1 MRAPPSIS
9 GTTLREHFESPDEPE
24 KRTGRGRDCGV
35 HILRSRI
42 LFSEASGPSFRA
54 TNLRSSPQNRVTK
67 ITDLGVHYSYSLSNL
82 GGRMDRS
89 TLGHSISKLAIAG
102 EQAGFTVEQMIQL
115 LNDGLE
121 VSSLISLIH
130 WKLDYTEQT
139 TPAPSPYRWVC

>member
-1 MRAPPSIS
+1 MRRIYSLQS
-9 GTTLREHFESPDEPE
+9 D
-24 KRTGRGRDCGV
+24 
-35 HILRSRI
+35 ILLGSVRAI
-42 LFSEASGPSFRA
+42 LPCDQP
-54 TNLRSSPQNRVTK
+54 RSSPQNRVTK

-89 TLGHSISKLAIAG
+89 TLGRSISKLAIAG